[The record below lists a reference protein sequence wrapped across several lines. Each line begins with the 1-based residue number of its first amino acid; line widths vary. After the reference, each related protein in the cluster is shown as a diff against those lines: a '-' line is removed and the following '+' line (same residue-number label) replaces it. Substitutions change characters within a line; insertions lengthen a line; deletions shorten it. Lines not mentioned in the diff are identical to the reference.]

1 MDEKKLKERKK
12 RARAMMRVL
21 RKTFDGRK
29 ARTALNYKTSWQ
41 LLVAVML
48 SAQCTDAR
56 VNEVTKTLF
65 KKYKTIND
73 YASALLSTFEK
84 DIRQTGFYKNKA
96 KHIIGAAKMI
106 RDKFGGRVPRTM
118 AELIQLPGVA
128 RKTAN
133 VVLSEAFGVIEGMA
147 VDTHVRRFATRFNLS
162 DSRDPKKIEQ
172 DLMSLLPKKDWP
184 AFSNLLIDY
193 GREICPARPHDCAK
207 HPLTILYHK
216 AASCWPL
223 AK

>member
-1 MDEKKLKERKK
+1 MSDKKLQDRKR

-21 RKTFDGRK
+21 RKTFADRK
-29 ARTALNYKTSWQ
+29 ARTALHYKTPWQ
-41 LLVAVML
+41 LLVAVVL

-65 KKYKTIND
+65 KKYTTIND
-73 YASALLSTFEK
+73 YASARLSVFEK
-84 DIRQTGFYKNKA
+84 DIRSTGFYKNKA

-106 RDKFGGRVPRTM
+106 RDTFGGRVPRSM
-118 AELIQLPGVA
+118 DELIQLPGVA

-133 VVLSEAFGVIEGMA
+133 VVLSDAFGVIEGMA

-172 DLMSLLPKKDWP
+172 DLMQLLPKKDWP

-193 GREICPARPHDCAK
+193 GREICPARRHNCK
-207 HPLTILYHK
+207 NHPLTRLYPQ
-216 AASCWPL
+216 AASCWPS